1 MVSAVSGRGHQGI
14 QKGQSLPE
22 HCRGS
27 IRTPSLDTQVPCG
40 VRLLRMPHFHHRL
53 PRAQFGFHLTP
64 GRHEVQMGV
73 GVPNPPSPQLGPR
86 VGHSHSPALGQ
97 LVTVRLA
104 PSVGGWCHYDAI
116 LQVQRERS
124 WPQAT
129 GRLSWGWSQPGLH
142 PWQQAAPGVSW
153 QQNQLFRA
161 QLEEQRQVPGGPVA
175 LAQTQLFLFLPWHTT
190 PPSSA
195 HEGYPGKTLVARE
208 HRPAPSGQRH
218 ANCQPL

>member
-27 IRTPSLDTQVPCG
+27 VRTPSLDTQVPCG

-124 WPQAT
+124 WPQGCIPGSRQPQESAGNRT
-129 GRLSWGWSQPGLH
+129 NYSVHSWRSGDKCPGDL
-142 PWQQAAPGVSW
+142 
-153 QQNQLFRA
+153 
-161 QLEEQRQVPGGPVA
+161 
-175 LAQTQLFLFLPWHTT
+175 
-190 PPSSA
+190 
-195 HEGYPGKTLVARE
+195 
-208 HRPAPSGQRH
+208 
-218 ANCQPL
+218 